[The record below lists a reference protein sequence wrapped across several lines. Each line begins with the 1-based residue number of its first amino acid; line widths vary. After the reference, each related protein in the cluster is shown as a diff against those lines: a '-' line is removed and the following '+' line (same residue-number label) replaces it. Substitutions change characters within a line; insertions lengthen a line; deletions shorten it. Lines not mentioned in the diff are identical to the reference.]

1 MPEPWSLHRLG
12 RALLVLLACLAPLV
26 FAPAAWAQGAA
37 PIDRST
43 PRRTV
48 AGFLEATDRRDDV
61 RAAKYL
67 DLRATPRA
75 KRAEEGPALARK
87 LRGVLDWKLPLD
99 AAKINDT
106 KDGDPSDGAG
116 VDLLGTIE
124 LEDETVALS
133 VAKVDLEEGGSAWLV
148 SKATVAR
155 VPTLDPAS
163 RTSAITSRLPRW
175 LVAPELRGVAAWQW
189 LGLLVVGVSA
199 YLVCLLIGALAGAL
213 AKRLVFTDE
222 GEQESLRTLRAPV
235 RLVVFVGSADLLVDE
250 LYLPIRAQRLVD
262 YLLTTVFVFGF
273 AWLLVRSI
281 SVGSDTLSNRLADD
295 TAGELRSRGVRTQ
308 LVIMR
313 KILSLLV
320 GVVAVAIVLLQ
331 FPIVRTVGFSLLASA
346 GLAGVVLGFAAQ
358 KSLGGIIAGIQLSLT
373 QPLRIGDVIMTEGEW
388 GTVEELTLTYVVVRV
403 WDQRRMVVPIA
414 RFLEHPFQNW
424 TKTSS
429 DINGVVTFSV
439 DYTAPVDAIRAELRR
454 ICEAHPLWDG
464 RTCILQVTEM
474 GDKVVELRA
483 LVSAA
488 DAYRAWDLR
497 CAVRE
502 QMLSFLRGLDNG
514 VHLPRLRST
523 AVDPNAPVAT
533 PSAGGSG
540 GPAAVALA
548 TTEPVPTEPTE
559 DGPKAKGATA

>member
-1 MPEPWSLHRLG
+1 MSASFDRLG
-12 RALLVLLACLAPLV
+12 RALLVLVAFLACLGFVVP
-26 FAPAAWAQGAA
+26 AWAQGAA
-37 PIDRST
+37 PALDRST

-48 AGFLEATDRRDDV
+48 AGFLDATDRHDDA

-67 DLRATPRA
+67 DLRGTPRG
-75 KRAEEGPALARK
+75 KRAEEGPVLARK

-116 VDLLGTIE
+116 VDVLGTIE
-124 LEDETVALS
+124 LENETVALS
-133 VAKVDLEEGGSAWLV
+133 VAKVELEEGGSAWLV
-148 SKATVAR
+148 SKATMAR

-163 RTSAITSRLPRW
+163 RTSPITSRLPRW
-175 LVAPELRGVAAWQW
+175 LVVPELRGVAAWQW
-189 LGLLVVGVSA
+189 LGLIVVGVVA
-199 YLVCLLIGALAGAL
+199 YVACLLLGALAGFL
-213 AKRLVFTDE
+213 AKRLVFTEE

-235 RLVVFVGSADLLVDE
+235 RLVVFIGSADLLVDE
-250 LYLPIRAQRLVD
+250 LYLPSRAQQLVD

-281 SVGSDTLSNRLADD
+281 SLGEGTLSHRLADD
-295 TAGELRSRGVRTQ
+295 TAGELKSRGVRTQ

-346 GLAGVVLGFAAQ
+346 GLAGVVLGVAAQ

-439 DYTAPVDAIRAELRR
+439 DYTAPVDIIRAELRR
-454 ICEAHPLWDG
+454 ICEAHALWDG
-464 RTCILQVTEM
+464 RTCILQITEM

-488 DAYRAWDLR
+488 DAYRVWDLR
-497 CAVRE
+497 CDVRE
-502 QMLSFLRGLDNG
+502 QMLAFLRELDAG
-514 VHLPRLRST
+514 AHLPRLRST
-523 AVDPNAPVAT
+523 AIDPHAT
-533 PSAGGSG
+533 PAG
-540 GPAAVALA
+540 
-548 TTEPVPTEPTE
+548 TEPVEAAPPVVVASTDTPEE
-559 DGPKAKGATA
+559 APKSALTKL